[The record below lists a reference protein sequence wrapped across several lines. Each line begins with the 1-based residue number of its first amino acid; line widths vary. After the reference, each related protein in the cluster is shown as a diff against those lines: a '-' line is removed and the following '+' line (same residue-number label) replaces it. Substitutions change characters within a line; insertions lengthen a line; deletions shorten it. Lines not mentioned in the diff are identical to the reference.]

1 MSKNVKLKDLIK
13 KEKVNEVS
21 SLALTMGLGLL
32 LKNIY
37 SWVKK
42 NPQLKQKLKDF
53 VKKLWLELLSK

>member
-53 VKKLWLELLSK
+53 VKKL